1 MNFAADPDT
10 LVALAAQDVQK
21 RELAAAEAKVL
32 GVLER
37 DREHTDAWTVLG
49 MLLQAK
55 GQRDEAIR
63 IFHSL
68 TSKHPAVATHWEN
81 LGAALREA
89 RRLDEALSAYER
101 AVALAVPGPHTLY
114 NIGLVQMERL
124 DFTAAHAV
132 LRQALEL
139 APRDAWIRCA
149 YSQCCYDLG
158 RLPEAAE
165 VLEGWQS
172 LDNLTPTNMAEM
184 AHLLVMAGEPKRG
197 QAAVDWLTEHPPQD
211 PRALLTLA
219 NIQERLNRLTEARAA
234 LECARAGNGIPAS
247 DTDLVLTEAVLAQR
261 EGHDEEAERLLTVAL
276 AQPMEFARRH
286 SLLFPLAQSLEALG
300 RHGEAFTALVEAHQ
314 SQLDYLQAALG
325 KTANDPSAIL
335 ALTLAGVDREDRA
348 CWNDAGVPS
357 LAESPIFI
365 VGFPRSGTTL
375 LEQVLDAHPA
385 LVSMDEQPFL
395 NRAIE
400 ELRPLSIAYPAELG
414 KLGAAQLQSL
424 RAGYWKQ
431 VDRKA
436 PLRMG
441 QRLVDKNPFNLL
453 RLPLIHRLFPN
464 ARTVLV
470 VRHPCDVL
478 LSCFFQHF
486 RAPDL
491 ALLCRDLETLAQS
504 YRRAFDFWYREL
516 PLIGAATYELKYE
529 RFVDNLEGEARQ
541 LAAFLELPWDDAL
554 LSSAQHARAKGFI
567 STPSYTRVIEPVS
580 ARPVGRWHHYER
592 QFRDVLAV
600 LEPYLERWGR

>member
-10 LVALAAQDVQK
+10 LVALAEQDLQK
-21 RELAAAEAKVL
+21 REFAAAEAKIL

-49 MLLQAK
+49 VLLQAK
-55 GQRDEAIR
+55 GQRDEAVR
-63 IFHSL
+63 VFHSL
-68 TSKHPAVATHWEN
+68 TSKHPTVATHWEN

-89 RRLDEALSAYER
+89 RRLDEALGAYER
-101 AVALAVPGPHTLY
+101 AVALGVPGPHTLY

-124 DFTAAHAV
+124 DFIAAHAV

-139 APRDAWIRCA
+139 APRDAWIRCTYA
-149 YSQCCYDLG
+149 QCCYDLG
-158 RLPEAAE
+158 RLPETAS
-165 VLEGWQS
+165 VLEAWQG
-172 LDNLTPTNMAEM
+172 LENLTPTNIAEM
-184 AHLLVMAGEPKRG
+184 AHLLVMVGEPKRA
-197 QAAVDWLTEHPPQD
+197 QAAVDWLTRQPPQD

-219 NIQERLNRLTEARAA
+219 NIHERLNRLAEARAA
-234 LECARAGNGIPAS
+234 LDRARAGNSISAS
-247 DTDLVLTEAVLAQR
+247 DPDLVLAEAVLAQR
-261 EGHDEEAERLLTVAL
+261 EGHDEEAERLLAAAL

-286 SLLFPLAQSLEALG
+286 SLLFPRAQSLDALG
-300 RHGEAFTALVEAHQ
+300 RYEEAFAALLEAHR
-314 SQLDYLQAALG
+314 SQLAYLKAAFG
-325 KTANDPSAIL
+325 KSAEEQSAIL
-335 ALTLAGVDREDRA
+335 ALTLAGVDPEDRA
-348 CWNDAGVPS
+348 RWDDTGAPS
-357 LAESPIFI
+357 LAESPIFV

-395 NRAIE
+395 GHAIE

-414 KLGAAQLQSL
+414 KLSPAQLQAL
-424 RAGYWKQ
+424 RAGYWKE

-436 PLRMG
+436 PLKMG

-453 RLPLIHRLFPN
+453 RLPLIRRLFPN

-491 ALLCRDLETLAQS
+491 AVLCRDLETLAQG

-529 RFVDNLEGEARQ
+529 NFVDNLEGEVRR

-554 LSSAQHARAKGFI
+554 LSPAQHARAKGFI

-580 ARPVGRWHHYER
+580 SRPVGRWRHYER
-592 QFRDVLAV
+592 QFRDVLPV
-600 LEPYLERWGR
+600 LAPYLERWDR